1 MAFCINDQDSH
12 VIYLMVTLRV
22 MKELWPF
29 LPRNKHML
37 KHEVEWSHGMEC
49 FWSRVWCC
57 FIEWKFGVNLIDS
70 IRFVLSARLSKN
82 EGDSESDEDSE
93 SSIVSGLLAVGR

>member
-1 MAFCINDQDSH
+1 M
-12 VIYLMVTLRV
+12 
-22 MKELWPF
+22 
-29 LPRNKHML
+29 
-37 KHEVEWSHGMEC
+37 
-49 FWSRVWCC
+49 
-57 FIEWKFGVNLIDS
+57 NLIDS